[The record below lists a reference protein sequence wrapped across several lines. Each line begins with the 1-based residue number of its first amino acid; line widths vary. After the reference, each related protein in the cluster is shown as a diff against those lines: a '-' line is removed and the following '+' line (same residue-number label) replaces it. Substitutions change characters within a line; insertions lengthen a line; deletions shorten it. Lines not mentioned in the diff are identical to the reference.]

1 MPSFDFS
8 FFLLMR
14 IILSIQHLHKKMS
27 LSCLVILF
35 NFISDLC
42 KSNYAMA
49 SLEQV
54 ACEDLKAFERRL
66 TEVILHTKPAAFR
79 WRLVLAVVSVC
90 VAVGAVYWLGD
101 PATAQVSF
109 LNSLWLHPLFSL
121 SSIFMVVLFFM
132 GVHRRV
138 VQTSI
143 VLSRMREV
151 LFDFSMDCDDTGKL
165 ILKPRPASA

>member
-1 MPSFDFS
+1 
-8 FFLLMR
+8 
-14 IILSIQHLHKKMS
+14 
-27 LSCLVILF
+27 
-35 NFISDLC
+35 
-42 KSNYAMA
+42 MA

-66 TEVILHTKPAAFR
+66 TEVILHSKPAAFR
-79 WRLVLAVVSVC
+79 WRLVLAVVSVS

-101 PATAQVSF
+101 PATAQVTF

>member
-1 MPSFDFS
+1 
-8 FFLLMR
+8 MR

-143 VLSRMREV
+143 ILSRMREV

>member
-1 MPSFDFS
+1 
-8 FFLLMR
+8 
-14 IILSIQHLHKKMS
+14 MS
-27 LSCLVILF
+27 
-35 NFISDLC
+35 
-42 KSNYAMA
+42 

-66 TEVILHTKPAAFR
+66 TEVILHSKPGALR
-79 WRLVLAVVSVC
+79 WRIILAISSVC
-90 VAVGAVYWLGD
+90 VAVGALYWLGD

-109 LNSLWLHPLFSL
+109 LTSLWLHPLFSMSAL
-121 SSIFMVVLFFM
+121 FMVILFFL

-143 VLSRMREV
+143 ILNRIREV

>member
-1 MPSFDFS
+1 
-8 FFLLMR
+8 MR

-35 NFISDLC
+35 NFISDFC
-42 KSNYAMA
+42 KSNHAMA